1 MQGVTLRTKQRELAG
16 QHVDSI
22 DRYRLTGELPAAGL
36 QCQAKL
42 APPVAQLTL
51 RQRGVDSTPV
61 DISYGTGRSWF
72 GDYLLAWTAHGICWL
87 ELNPDSDAL
96 LKLQRSWMPER
107 LIHDATG
114 AARHSRDMFGTSG
127 NSVPLHLS
135 GTAFQ
140 LQVWSA
146 LLRIRPAHYLSYGD
160 LARAIDVPRA
170 ARAIGQAVGANNV
183 AVLVPCHRVLSEGG
197 RLGGYR
203 WGPDLKAALLQR
215 ETAACRGV

>member
-1 MQGVTLRTKQRELAG
+1 VESA
-16 QHVDSI
+16 
-22 DRYRLTGELPAAGL
+22 DRYRLQPELPVAGL
-36 QCQAKL
+36 QRQAKL
-42 APPVAQLTL
+42 APPEAQLTL

-61 DISYGTGRSWF
+61 DIRYGTGHSWF

-87 ELNPDSDAL
+87 ELHPGADSL
-96 LKLQRSWMPER
+96 LNLQRSWMPER
-107 LIHDATG
+107 LIHDAAG
-114 AARHSRDMFGTSG
+114 AARQSCDIFGTAG

-146 LLRIRPAHYLSYGD
+146 LLRIWPGHYLSYGD
-160 LARAIDVPRA
+160 LARELGVQRA
-170 ARAIGQAVGANNV
+170 ARAIGQAVGANNL

-203 WGPDLKAALLQR
+203 WGPDLKFALLQR
-215 ETAACRGV
+215 ETVAWRSV